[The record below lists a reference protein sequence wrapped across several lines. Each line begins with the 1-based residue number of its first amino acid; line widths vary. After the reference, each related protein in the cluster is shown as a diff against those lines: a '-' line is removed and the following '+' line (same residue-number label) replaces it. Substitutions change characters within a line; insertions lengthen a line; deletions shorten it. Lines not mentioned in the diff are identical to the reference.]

1 MAHLIVNKELDKAA
15 KQFYNLETLKINLEK
30 IDSEAKL
37 VKKVRDRYSTGKYN
51 LMLTKDG
58 QKGFRQ
64 VWYGQIKEE
73 SYCRE
78 RSNPADQMPSINDE
92 DVVSEDQWTDI
103 E

>member
-1 MAHLIVNKELDKAA
+1 MANLIINKELDKTA
-15 KQFYNLETLKINLEK
+15 KQFYNLETLKISLEK
-30 IDSEAKL
+30 INSEAEL

-51 LMLTKDG
+51 LMLTKEG

-64 VWYGQIKEE
+64 VWYGQIKEG

-78 RSNPADQMPSINDE
+78 RSDPSDQIHGISKESVEPKE
-92 DVVSEDQWTDI
+92 QWADI